1 MTVETLNNEDFPLL
15 EKVHEGYVPDPNYS
29 RAIAME
35 IGKVRNRSLKLSEK
49 AKEIIVSSGCNLNSE
64 GSEGIKVLEGP

>member
-1 MTVETLNNEDFPLL
+1 MTVETRKNEDFPLL

-35 IGKVRNRSLKLSEK
+35 IGKVQRNRGLKPSEK
-49 AKEIIVSSGCNLNSE
+49 AKEIHRLKRMQMEIRRARAN
-64 GSEGIKVLEGP
+64 